1 MRALALVAAAALL
14 AGCQE
19 GSAENDDPEPAVVET
34 IEGSQVHRLVL
45 TGDAVER
52 LGIKTETLT
61 ADTAGGRAVIPMAA
75 VLYDPDGS
83 TWTYTNPEPRTYIR
97 ERVIIVKVENDR
109 ATTSSGPAAGTAV
122 VVVGSAELLG
132 TENGVGGG

>member
-1 MRALALVAAAALL
+1 MRVLALVAASALL
-14 AGCQE
+14 AGCQQGIAANNE
-19 GSAENDDPEPAVVET
+19 PEPAVVET
-34 IEGSQVHRLVL
+34 IAGSQAHRLVL
-45 TGDAVER
+45 TGEAVQR
-52 LGIKTETLT
+52 LGIKTETVT
-61 ADTAGGRAVIPMAA
+61 AATAGGPAVIPMSA

-97 ERVIIVKVENDR
+97 ERVTIVKVENDR

>member
-1 MRALALVAAAALL
+1 MRALALIVAAALL

-19 GSAENDDPEPAVVET
+19 GSAESEEPEAAVVEA
-34 IEGSQVHRLVL
+34 IEGSQAHKLVL
-45 TGDAVER
+45 TDEAIQR
-52 LGIKTETLT
+52 LGIKTETV
-61 ADTAGGRAVIPMAA
+61 AAAAAGGQAVIPMTA

-83 TWTYTNPEPRTYIR
+83 TWTYTNPEPKTYVRQQVAIA
-97 ERVIIVKVENDR
+97 KVENDR
-109 ATTSSGPAAGTAV
+109 AILSSGPAAGTAV